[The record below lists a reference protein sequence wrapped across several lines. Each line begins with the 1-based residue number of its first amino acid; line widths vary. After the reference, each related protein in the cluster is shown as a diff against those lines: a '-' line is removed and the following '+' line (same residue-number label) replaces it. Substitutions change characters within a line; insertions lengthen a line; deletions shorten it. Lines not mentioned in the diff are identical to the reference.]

1 MQQEPTETLQAR
13 GRLSIH
19 AVLPNLPDGN
29 WKTRS
34 REENG
39 AYCFLVNSIVTLAA
53 AALPVALY
61 PGPKVWYSAIEV
73 SIARGILSQRQTL
86 QVKDFRNIL

>member
-1 MQQEPTETLQAR
+1 MKGIDRIVVLHNSVYTCCNTNSEVVHAR

-19 AVLPNLPDGN
+19 AMFPNSPVGN
-29 WKTRS
+29 WNTRS

-53 AALPVALY
+53 AALPVAL
-61 PGPKVWYSAIEV
+61 
-73 SIARGILSQRQTL
+73 
-86 QVKDFRNIL
+86 